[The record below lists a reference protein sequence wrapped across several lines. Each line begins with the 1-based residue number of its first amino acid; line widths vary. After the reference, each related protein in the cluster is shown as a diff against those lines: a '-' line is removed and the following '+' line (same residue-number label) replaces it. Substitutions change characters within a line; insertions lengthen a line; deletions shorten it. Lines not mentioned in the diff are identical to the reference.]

1 MRPTPPA
8 SRRPTDLARRAF
20 VSFPLAVLFAV
31 AMAGPAGCASEPT
44 SVLQSDLPQVPGM
57 VPRESSRIRQEGGR
71 VTGGQFDY
79 KGNVENTRLRARET
93 RARFEES
100 GWKLHSE
107 TLTPA
112 TAILE
117 FRKDERAVTVEI
129 VRNQLQPRMSTAVM
143 RVWIR
148 E

>member
-8 SRRPTDLARRAF
+8 TRRPIAPARRAC
-20 VSFPLAVLFAV
+20 AAV
-31 AMAGPAGCASEPT
+31 ALAGWIAVTAAGPAGCASEPT
-44 SVLQSDLPQVPGM
+44 TVLQSDLPQVPGM
-57 VPRESSRIRQEGGR
+57 VPRESARIRQEAGR

-79 KGNVENTRLRARET
+79 KGNVENTRIRARET
-93 RARFEES
+93 RARFEEN

-117 FRKDERAVTVEI
+117 FRKDERAATVEI